1 MLSYK
6 YLVWA
11 VLVIFGVAG
20 GWFAWWHVSKSL
32 YLRAAGSEVF
42 GEATIKPGVLMRR
55 QVRRIIWTV
64 VGVAGG
70 VVVGMIALTTLTRFQ
85 T

>member
-1 MLSYK
+1 MVAYK

-11 VLVIFGVAG
+11 VLLIFGVAG

-42 GEATIKPGVLMRR
+42 GEATIRPGVLRRR
-55 QVRRIIWTV
+55 QVWRIIWTV
-64 VGVAGG
+64 AGVAGG
-70 VVVGMIALTTLTRFQ
+70 VIMGMIALTMLTRFQ